1 MLLALRSPNLVR
13 GLLLVNT
20 VGRPRPDR
28 RIEMFRRL
36 GGDEAAEA
44 ARRDIEAH
52 SPETKDTYFRLCM
65 PLMTQRPYSSDEL
78 ARLTPPAPGV
88 FDRLV
93 ELSHESTDL
102 LPAVGA
108 IGCPTLVIT
117 GEYDPAAT
125 PEDAV
130 DLRGGHRPQRPLARR
145 AGCRPW
151 GLPRQSRRLPT
162 RSQRVPQRT
171 RGADRPPLVAP
182 LPAGG
187 VGHTSDSQHACPLTG
202 RVSQGLHQPRRRS
215 CRCRPD

>member
-1 MLLALRSPNLVR
+1 MLLALRAPNLVR

-52 SPETKDTYFRLCM
+52 SPETKDAYFRLCM

-130 DLRGGHRPQRPLARR
+130 DLAAAIGPNAHSHVVPGAGHGVYRDNPDDFLQAASEFLSALA
-145 AGCRPW
+145 APT
-151 GLPRQSRRLPT
+151 GLPS
-162 RSQRVPQRT
+162 
-171 RGADRPPLVAP
+171 
-182 LPAGG
+182 
-187 VGHTSDSQHACPLTG
+187 
-202 RVSQGLHQPRRRS
+202 
-215 CRCRPD
+215 